1 MRHEIEEEKAKDDRD
16 EEAIKQEIREVAE
29 KLLSIN
35 QQIQDHLMKYAD
47 L

>member
-1 MRHEIEEEKAKDDRD
+1 MRHEIEEEKLKDERD
-16 EEAIKQEIREVAE
+16 EEAIKQEIHEIAE

-35 QQIQDHLMKYAD
+35 QQINDHIMKYAD